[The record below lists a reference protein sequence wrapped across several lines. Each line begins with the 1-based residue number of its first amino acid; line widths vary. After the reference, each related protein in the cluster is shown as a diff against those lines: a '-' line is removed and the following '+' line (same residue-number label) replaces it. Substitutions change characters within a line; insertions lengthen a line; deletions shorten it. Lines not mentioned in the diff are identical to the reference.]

1 MGDSEKSD
9 DDIKRLEEFASLG
22 YETHSIEVKS
32 FASPE
37 GSVNLND
44 NVSEK
49 RAASTLRF
57 LKRMLRKAKL
67 NGVDNEEL
75 YTEISEGEDWE
86 GFNKLMRSSDIKD
99 RRRITKIVNSVED
112 LEKREQ
118 AIRDM
123 AEIYDAI
130 EKDVLPQLRK
140 AKITIRS
147 FEPKRTDNEIL
158 ELAQNNA
165 EELDIKE
172 LLFSATLT
180 ENTDLKVSIF
190 NKASE
195 IHNNWKGYNNDG
207 GQYLET
213 NWNSSTNIRK
223 VPNGNG
229 VYYGFIN

>member
-1 MGDSEKSD
+1 M
-9 DDIKRLEEFASLG
+9 ASLG
-22 YETHSIEVKS
+22 GSVGTEEGITAEVMLVKS
-32 FASPE
+32 F
-37 GSVNLND
+37 
-44 NVSEK
+44 
-49 RAASTLRF
+49 
-57 LKRMLRKAKL
+57 
-67 NGVDNEEL
+67 
-75 YTEISEGEDWE
+75 
-86 GFNKLMRSSDIKD
+86 
-99 RRRITKIVNSVED
+99 ED

-158 ELAQNNA
+158 DLAQNNA

-172 LLFSATLT
+172 LLFSASLT

-195 IHNNWKGYNNDG
+195 IHNNWKGYNNIA
-207 GQYLET
+207 YLMLE
-213 NWNSSTNIRK
+213 NNKIEEAKKYLND
-223 VPNGNG
+223 
-229 VYYGFIN
+229 